1 MKRFARAAALAV
13 AAVVLTTAGVA
24 LASEFKSPVE
34 ILSEISGKPVED
46 LQDQRQEGKPYGAI
60 AEDYGKLEEFRQQM
74 LEQKKA
80 VLDKRVEEGYLTRE
94 QADEIEQRLGA
105 FCNGEGGRG
114 FSGQGCGV
122 RLGMG
127 YGGSRNGQDRG
138 YVGGKGFG
146 QGRGMGFGR

>member
-1 MKRFARAAALAV
+1 
-13 AAVVLTTAGVA
+13 
-24 LASEFKSPVE
+24 
-34 ILSEISGKPVED
+34 
-46 LQDQRQEGKPYGAI
+46 
-60 AEDYGKLEEFRQQM
+60 M

-94 QADEIEQRLGA
+94 QADEIEQRLGS

-114 FSGQGCGV
+114 FSGQGCGA

-127 YGGSRNGQDRG
+127 YGSGRNGQGRG
-138 YVGGKGFG
+138 YG